1 MTRPEISVPRQPTE
15 AIAPPPSER
24 TIITLIGA
32 IQFINVLD
40 FMMVMP
46 LGPDLAAAV
55 GIPASQLGLLSFSYA
70 AAACCAG
77 ALGALFLDRFDRRSA
92 LAVALLGLV
101 VGTAAGGL
109 ATGQWTMLLSRVVA
123 GAFGGP
129 ATSLSIAVVADAVP
143 AERRGRALGAV
154 MGAFSVASVFGVPA
168 GLFLARHGGWRVPFF
183 AVAGLG
189 LIVGAL
195 AVLMLPPMRKHL
207 AGAGRAGGAPGAG
220 EVAPLPEVAIAEIV
234 RRPEVPVALMTV
246 FLVMAASFAIVPN
259 LAAYLQANCGL
270 PRRDLEYLYALG
282 GMFSFFSMRGVGRL
296 VDRCGSTLMAGVGT
310 LVLLGVQTAGFL
322 TGRMLLP
329 MGVFFVLYM
338 VAQSTR
344 SVAMSTVTTRV
355 PRPHERARYQSLQS
369 AVQHLGQGSGSL
381 LGSFLLQELPDKRLG
396 GMTRLTLTAMAL
408 ALTLPPML
416 VWVQRRL
423 AARNPAALAVAS

>member
-1 MTRPEISVPRQPTE
+1 MSRQPLGPGGE
-15 AIAPPPSER
+15 GLSER
-24 TIITLIGA
+24 AIISLIGA
-32 IQFINVLD
+32 IQFVNVLD

-46 LGPDLAAAV
+46 LGPDLSAAV
-55 GIPASQLGLLSFSYA
+55 GIPISRLGLLSFSYA

-92 LAVALLGLV
+92 LVAALLGLV
-101 VGTAAGGL
+101 LGTAAGGF
-109 ATGQWTMLLSRVVA
+109 ATGQWTMLGARLLA

-168 GLFLARHGGWRVPFF
+168 GLWLARHGGWRVPFF
-183 AVAGLG
+183 AVAAIGVV
-189 LIVGAL
+189 IGAL
-195 AVLMLPPMRKHL
+195 AFVLLPPMRKHL
-207 AGAGRAGGAPGAG
+207 AAMSASASG
-220 EVAPLPEVAIAEIV
+220 EAHEVAIAAIV
-234 RRPEVPVALMTV
+234 RRPEVPVALLTV

-259 LAAYLQANCGL
+259 LAAYFQANCNL
-270 PRRDLEYLYALG
+270 PRQDLEYLYAVG
-282 GMFSFFSMRGVGRL
+282 GLVSFFSMRGVGRL
-296 VDRCGSTLMAGVGT
+296 VDRFGSTLMASIGT
-310 LVLLGVQTAGFL
+310 LLLLAVLGAGL
-322 TGRMLLP
+322 VSGRMLLP
-329 MGVFFVLYM
+329 MVGFFVLYM

-344 SVAMSTVTTRV
+344 SVSMSAVTTRV

-381 LGSFLLQELPDKRLG
+381 LGSFMLHELPDRRLG
-396 GMTRLTLTAMAL
+396 GMPRLTLTAMAL

-416 VWVQRRL
+416 TWVQRRL
-423 AARNPAALAVAS
+423 GRRAALRPGS

>member
-1 MTRPEISVPRQPTE
+1 MPRHPTE
-15 AIAPPPSER
+15 ASAPPTSER

-207 AGAGRAGGAPGAG
+207 AGAGRGALGPGG
-220 EVAPLPEVAIAEIV
+220 APLPEVAIAEIV
-234 RRPEVPVALMTV
+234 RRPEVPVALLTV

-270 PRRDLEYLYALG
+270 PRQDLEYLYALG

-296 VDRCGSTLMAGVGT
+296 VDRFGSTLMAGVGT
-310 LVLLGVQTAGFL
+310 LVLLGVQAAGFL

-344 SVAMSTVTTRV
+344 SVSMSTVTTRV

-381 LGSFLLQELPDKRLG
+381 LGSFLLHELPDKRLG
-396 GMTRLTLTAMAL
+396 GMTRLTITAMAL

-423 AARNPAALAVAS
+423 AARTAAALAVG

>member
-1 MTRPEISVPRQPTE
+1 LPRKPP
-15 AIAPPPSER
+15 AAAALPPSER

-55 GIPASQLGLLSFSYA
+55 GISASQLGLLSFSYA

-109 ATGQWTMLLSRVVA
+109 ATGQWTMLLSRVIA

-129 ATSLSIAVVADAVP
+129 ATSLSIAVVADSVP
-143 AERRGRALGAV
+143 VERRGRALGAV

-189 LIVGAL
+189 VIVGAM
-195 AVLMLPPMRKHL
+195 AVFLLPPMRKHL
-207 AGAGRAGGAPGAG
+207 SGRGGSESVSSDG
-220 EVAPLPEVAIAEIV
+220 VPLPEVAIAEIV

-282 GMFSFFSMRGVGRL
+282 GLFSFFSMRGVGRL
-296 VDRCGSTLMAGVGT
+296 VDRWGSPLMAGVGT
-310 LVLLGVQTAGFL
+310 LVLLGVQAAGFL

-381 LGSFLLQELPDKRLG
+381 LGSFLLHELPDKRLG
-396 GMTRLTLTAMAL
+396 GMPRLTLAAMAL

-423 AARNPAALAVAS
+423 AARTAAALAATG

>member
-1 MTRPEISVPRQPTE
+1 MSRQPLGPVGE
-15 AIAPPPSER
+15 ARSER
-24 TIITLIGA
+24 AIISLIGA
-32 IQFINVLD
+32 IQFVNVLD

-55 GIPASQLGLLSFSYA
+55 GIPISRLGLLSFSYA

-101 VGTAAGGL
+101 LGTAAGGF
-109 ATGQWTMLLSRVVA
+109 ATGQWTMLGARLLA

-168 GLFLARHGGWRVPFF
+168 GLWLARHGGWRMPFF
-183 AVAGLG
+183 AVAAIGVV
-189 LIVGAL
+189 VGAL
-195 AVLMLPPMRKHL
+195 AFWLLPPMRKHL
-207 AGAGRAGGAPGAG
+207 TEQPGAAPGDPATRV
-220 EVAPLPEVAIAEIV
+220 EIAAIV
-234 RRPEVPVALMTV
+234 RRPEVPVALLTV
-246 FLVMAASFAIVPN
+246 FLVMAASFAVVPN
-259 LAAYLQANCGL
+259 LAAFFQANCGL
-270 PRRDLEYLYALG
+270 PRQDLEYLYAVG
-282 GMFSFFSMRGVGRL
+282 GLVSFFSMRGVGRL
-296 VDRCGSTLMAGVGT
+296 VDRFGSTLMAGAGT
-310 LVLLGVQTAGFL
+310 LLLLAVLSAGFVS
-322 TGRMLLP
+322 GRMLLP
-329 MGVFFVLYM
+329 MVVFFVLFM

-344 SVAMSTVTTRV
+344 SVSMSAVTTRV

-381 LGSFLLQELPDKRLG
+381 LGSFMLHELPDRRLG
-396 GMTRLTLTAMAL
+396 GMPRLTLTAMAL

-416 VWVQRRL
+416 SWVQRRL
-423 AARNPAALAVAS
+423 GVRAALRSGD

>member
-1 MTRPEISVPRQPTE
+1 MPRQPTE
-15 AIAPPPSER
+15 ASASPPSER

-92 LAVALLGLV
+92 LGVAMLGLV

-109 ATGQWTMLLSRVVA
+109 ATGQWTMLLSRVIA

-183 AVAGLG
+183 AVAALG

-207 AGAGRAGGAPGAG
+207 AGAGRTGVPGPDDS
-220 EVAPLPEVAIAEIV
+220 APLPEVAISEIV

-270 PRRDLEYLYALG
+270 PRQDLEYLYALG
-282 GMFSFFSMRGVGRL
+282 GLFSFFSMRGVGRL
-296 VDRCGSTLMAGVGT
+296 VDRLGSPLMAGVGT
-310 LVLLGVQTAGFL
+310 LVLLGVQAAGFL

-329 MGVFFVLYM
+329 MGAFFVLYM

-381 LGSFLLQELPDKRLG
+381 LGSFLLHELPDKRLG
-396 GMTRLTLTAMAL
+396 GMTRLTIAAMAL

-423 AARNPAALAVAS
+423 AARTAAALAVG

>member
-1 MTRPEISVPRQPTE
+1 LQRSGAAVCPTL
-15 AIAPPPSER
+15 PN
-24 TIITLIGA
+24 LG
-32 IQFINVLD
+32 N
-40 FMMVMP
+40 

-92 LAVALLGLV
+92 LGVAMLGLV

-109 ATGQWTMLLSRVVA
+109 ATGQWTMLLSRVIA

-168 GLFLARHGGWRVPFF
+168 WLFLARHGGWRVPFF
-183 AVAGLG
+183 AVAALG

-207 AGAGRAGGAPGAG
+207 AGAVRTGVPGPDDS
-220 EVAPLPEVAIAEIV
+220 APLPEVAISEIV
-234 RRPEVPVALMTV
+234 RRPEVPVALLTV

-270 PRRDLEYLYALG
+270 PRQDLEYLYALG
-282 GMFSFFSMRGVGRL
+282 GLFSFVSMRGVGRL
-296 VDRCGSTLMAGVGT
+296 VDRWGSPLMAGVGT
-310 LVLLGVQTAGFL
+310 LVLLGVQAAGFL

-329 MGVFFVLYM
+329 MGAFFVLYM

-381 LGSFLLQELPDKRLG
+381 LGSFLLHELPDKRLG
-396 GMTRLTLTAMAL
+396 GMTRLTIAAMAL

-423 AARNPAALAVAS
+423 AARTAAALAVG